1 MWFRIL
7 NIDRITNSI
16 EVECHSFDGLNVF
29 PEVWSLDSTEA
40 GFEIGDYK
48 IMCWTGDDTAVRK
61 IAERDFYVYKIGKI
75 IWNNIFISDIRGHYY
90 APIRPNKIVP
100 LIAYSPCIGVYRIDR
115 GYHSYK
121 WVALDD
127 TYPNFRC
134 LCLGSYDP
142 DLRESLEGYKFCC
155 IATFIVPKGAEYF
168 ENKYGHIVS
177 SEIIY
182 TGKYLRI
189 SNFNK

>member
-1 MWFRIL
+1 
-7 NIDRITNSI
+7 
-16 EVECHSFDGLNVF
+16 
-29 PEVWSLDSTEA
+29 
-40 GFEIGDYK
+40 
-48 IMCWTGDDTAVRK
+48 MCWTGNSTAIKR
-61 IAERDFYVYKIGKI
+61 IAEKDFYVYKIGKI
-75 IWNNIFISDIRGHYY
+75 VWNNIFISDIRGYNY
-90 APIRPNKIVP
+90 VPKCPNRIVP
-100 LIAYSPCIGVYRIDR
+100 LVPYSPCVGDYTIDR

-127 TYPNFRC
+127 TDPNCRC
-134 LCLGSYDP
+134 LCLGNYIRALEEP
-142 DLRESLEGYKFCC
+142 LEGYKFCC
-155 IATFIVPKGAEYF
+155 IATFIVPKGSEYF

>member
-1 MWFRIL
+1 
-7 NIDRITNSI
+7 
-16 EVECHSFDGLNVF
+16 
-29 PEVWSLDSTEA
+29 
-40 GFEIGDYK
+40 
-48 IMCWTGDDTAVRK
+48 MCWVGKGTAIKK

-75 IWNNIFISDIRGHYY
+75 VWNNIFISDIRGYNY
-90 APIRPNKIVP
+90 IPKCPNKIVP
-100 LIAYSPCIGVYRIDR
+100 LVPYHLYGGSYRIDR

-121 WVALDD
+121 WIALDD
-127 TYPNFRC
+127 YYPNCRC
-134 LCLGSYDP
+134 LWLGNYNP
-142 DLRESLEGYKFCC
+142 ALRESLEGYKFCC

-177 SEIIY
+177 SEITY

>member
-1 MWFRIL
+1 
-7 NIDRITNSI
+7 
-16 EVECHSFDGLNVF
+16 
-29 PEVWSLDSTEA
+29 
-40 GFEIGDYK
+40 
-48 IMCWTGDDTAVRK
+48 MCWTGNTTAIKK
-61 IAERDFYVYKIGKI
+61 IAERDFYVYKIGKVV
-75 IWNNIFISDIRGHYY
+75 WNNIFISDIRGYTY
-90 APIRPNKIVP
+90 VPKCPNKIVP
-100 LIAYSPCIGVYRIDR
+100 LVPYHLYGGSYRIDS

-121 WVALDD
+121 WIALDD
-127 TYPNFRC
+127 YYPNCRC

-142 DLRESLEGYKFCC
+142 ALRESLEGYKFCC

-168 ENKYGHIVS
+168 ENEHGHIVS

>member
-1 MWFRIL
+1 
-7 NIDRITNSI
+7 
-16 EVECHSFDGLNVF
+16 
-29 PEVWSLDSTEA
+29 
-40 GFEIGDYK
+40 
-48 IMCWTGDDTAVRK
+48 MCWRSNDTVIKK
-61 IAERDFYVYKIGKI
+61 IAESDFYVYKIGKI
-75 IWNNIFISDIRGHYY
+75 VWNNIFISDIMGYSYIPKRLNGVVSL
-90 APIRPNKIVP
+90 VP
-100 LIAYSPCIGVYRIDR
+100 YNLCVNNYIIDK

-121 WVALDD
+121 WIALDD
-127 TYPNFRC
+127 SYSNFRC
-134 LCLGSYDP
+134 LCLGNYNP
-142 DLRESLEGYKFCC
+142 ALKESLEGYKFCC

>member
-1 MWFRIL
+1 
-7 NIDRITNSI
+7 
-16 EVECHSFDGLNVF
+16 
-29 PEVWSLDSTEA
+29 
-40 GFEIGDYK
+40 
-48 IMCWTGDDTAVRK
+48 MCWTGDDTAIKK

-75 IWNNIFISDIRGHYY
+75 VWNNIFISDVRGYNY
-90 APIRPNKIVP
+90 APKCLNRIVP
-100 LIAYSPCIGVYRIDR
+100 LVPYGLGAGSYRIDR

-142 DLRESLEGYKFCC
+142 ALRESLEGYKFCC

-168 ENKYGHIVS
+168 ENKYGHIIS

-189 SNFNK
+189 SNFSK

>member
-1 MWFRIL
+1 
-7 NIDRITNSI
+7 
-16 EVECHSFDGLNVF
+16 
-29 PEVWSLDSTEA
+29 
-40 GFEIGDYK
+40 
-48 IMCWTGDDTAVRK
+48 MCWTGDDTAIRK
-61 IAERDFYVYKIGKI
+61 IAEKDFYVYKIGKI
-75 IWNNIFISDIRGHYY
+75 VRNNIFVSDIRGYNY
-90 APIRPNKIVP
+90 VPKYLNRIVP
-100 LIAYSPCIGVYRIDR
+100 LVPCSLYVGGYTIDR

-127 TYPNFRC
+127 SYPNCRC
-134 LCLGSYDP
+134 LCLGNYNSA
-142 DLRESLEGYKFCC
+142 LKESLEGYKFCC

-168 ENKYGHIVS
+168 ENKYGYIVS

>member
-1 MWFRIL
+1 
-7 NIDRITNSI
+7 
-16 EVECHSFDGLNVF
+16 
-29 PEVWSLDSTEA
+29 
-40 GFEIGDYK
+40 
-48 IMCWTGDDTAVRK
+48 MCWTGDDTAVRK
-61 IAERDFYVYKIGKI
+61 IAERDFYVYKIEKI
-75 IWNNIFISDIRGHYY
+75 IWNNIFISDIREHYY

-134 LCLGSYDP
+134 LGSYDP

-155 IATFIVPKGAEYF
+155 IEGAEYF
-168 ENKYGHIVS
+168 ENKYGHLLKLFTQVS
-177 SEIIY
+177 I
-182 TGKYLRI
+182 
-189 SNFNK
+189 

>member
-1 MWFRIL
+1 
-7 NIDRITNSI
+7 
-16 EVECHSFDGLNVF
+16 
-29 PEVWSLDSTEA
+29 
-40 GFEIGDYK
+40 
-48 IMCWTGDDTAVRK
+48 MCWTGDDTAIKK
-61 IAERDFYVYKIGKI
+61 IAEKDFYVYKIGKI
-75 IWNNIFISDIRGHYY
+75 VRNNIFVSDIRGYNY
-90 APIRPNKIVP
+90 VPKYLNRIVP
-100 LIAYSPCIGVYRIDR
+100 LVPCSLYVGGYTIDR

-127 TYPNFRC
+127 SYPNCRC
-134 LCLGSYDP
+134 LCLGNYNSA
-142 DLRESLEGYKFCC
+142 LKESLEGYKFCC

>member
-1 MWFRIL
+1 MLYEIIFLLVIL
-7 NIDRITNSI
+7 EDIT
-16 EVECHSFDGLNVF
+16 
-29 PEVWSLDSTEA
+29 
-40 GFEIGDYK
+40 
-48 IMCWTGDDTAVRK
+48 M
-61 IAERDFYVYKIGKI
+61 
-75 IWNNIFISDIRGHYY
+75 
-90 APIRPNKIVP
+90 RPNKIVP

-142 DLRESLEGYKFCC
+142 ALREGYKFCC
-155 IATFIVPKGAEYF
+155 IATFIVPKDAEYF
-168 ENKYGHIVS
+168 EGHIVS

>member
-1 MWFRIL
+1 MCW
-7 NIDRITNSI
+7 
-16 EVECHSFDGLNVF
+16 
-29 PEVWSLDSTEA
+29 
-40 GFEIGDYK
+40 IGDNIILK
-48 IMCWTGDDTAVRK
+48 K

-75 IWNNIFISDIRGHYY
+75 VKNNIFISDIRGYNY
-90 APIRPNKIVP
+90 VPKCPNRTVHLVP
-100 LIAYSPCIGVYRIDR
+100 NSLCVGNYIIDR

-121 WVALDD
+121 WIALDD
-127 TYPNFRC
+127 YYPNCRC
-134 LCLGSYDP
+134 LCLGNYNP
-142 DLRESLEGYKFCC
+142 ALKESLEGYKFCC

>member
-1 MWFRIL
+1 
-7 NIDRITNSI
+7 
-16 EVECHSFDGLNVF
+16 
-29 PEVWSLDSTEA
+29 
-40 GFEIGDYK
+40 
-48 IMCWTGDDTAVRK
+48 MCWTGNATAIKK

-75 IWNNIFISDIRGHYY
+75 VWNNIFISDIRGYNY
-90 APIRPNKIVP
+90 VPKCPNKIVP
-100 LIAYSPCIGVYRIDR
+100 LVPYHLYGGSYRIDS
-115 GYHSYK
+115 GYHPYK
-121 WVALDD
+121 WIALDD
-127 TYPNFRC
+127 YYPNFRC

-142 DLRESLEGYKFCC
+142 ALRESLEGYKFCC

-168 ENKYGHIVS
+168 ENECGHIVS

>member
-1 MWFRIL
+1 
-7 NIDRITNSI
+7 
-16 EVECHSFDGLNVF
+16 
-29 PEVWSLDSTEA
+29 
-40 GFEIGDYK
+40 
-48 IMCWTGDDTAVRK
+48 MCWTGDDTAVRK

-155 IATFIVPKGAEYF
+155 IATFIVPYR
-168 ENKYGHIVS
+168 S
-177 SEIIY
+177 LSERFMCATLSLTLFFHMEKKDGTYDNREVYVHGFPI
-182 TGKYLRI
+182 KL
-189 SNFNK
+189 

>member
-1 MWFRIL
+1 
-7 NIDRITNSI
+7 
-16 EVECHSFDGLNVF
+16 
-29 PEVWSLDSTEA
+29 
-40 GFEIGDYK
+40 
-48 IMCWTGDDTAVRK
+48 MCWISDNITLKK

-75 IWNNIFISDIRGHYY
+75 IGNNIFTSDIKGYNY
-90 APIRPNKIVP
+90 VPKCPNKIVP
-100 LIAYSPCIGVYRIDR
+100 LVPYSLCVCNYILDRYIIDR

-127 TYPNFRC
+127 SYLNERC
-134 LCLGSYDP
+134 LCLGNYDP
-142 DLRESLEGYKFCC
+142 ALKENLSLYKHCC
-155 IATFIVPKGAEYF
+155 IATFVVPKGAEYF

-189 SNFNK
+189 DNFNK

>member
-1 MWFRIL
+1 
-7 NIDRITNSI
+7 
-16 EVECHSFDGLNVF
+16 
-29 PEVWSLDSTEA
+29 
-40 GFEIGDYK
+40 
-48 IMCWTGDDTAVRK
+48 MCWVGNDPAIRK
-61 IAERDFYVYKIGKI
+61 TAERDFYVYKIGKVI
-75 IWNNIFISDIRGHYY
+75 RDDIFISDIKGYSY
-90 APIRPNKIVP
+90 IPKCPNKIVP
-100 LIAYSPCIGVYRIDR
+100 LVPYHPYGGSYRIDR

-121 WVALDD
+121 WIALDD
-127 TYPNFRC
+127 TYPNCRC
-134 LCLGSYDP
+134 LCLGNYNP
-142 DLRESLEGYKFCC
+142 ALKEYLEGYKFCC

>member
-1 MWFRIL
+1 
-7 NIDRITNSI
+7 
-16 EVECHSFDGLNVF
+16 
-29 PEVWSLDSTEA
+29 
-40 GFEIGDYK
+40 
-48 IMCWTGDDTAVRK
+48 MCWTGNATAIKK
-61 IAERDFYVYKIGKI
+61 IAERDFYVYKIGKVI
-75 IWNNIFISDIRGHYY
+75 GDDIFVSDIRGYSY
-90 APIRPNKIVP
+90 IPKCPNRIVS
-100 LIAYSPCIGVYRIDR
+100 LIPYNLYGGGNIIDA

-121 WVALDD
+121 QIALDD
-127 TYPNFRC
+127 YYPNFRC
-134 LCLGSYDP
+134 LCLGNYNIAFEEP
-142 DLRESLEGYKFCC
+142 LEEYKSCC

>member
-1 MWFRIL
+1 
-7 NIDRITNSI
+7 
-16 EVECHSFDGLNVF
+16 
-29 PEVWSLDSTEA
+29 
-40 GFEIGDYK
+40 
-48 IMCWTGDDTAVRK
+48 MCWRGDDTTVKK
-61 IAERDFYVYKIGKI
+61 IAERDFYVYKIGKVV
-75 IWNNIFISDIRGHYY
+75 WNTIFVSDIRGYTY
-90 APIRPNKIVP
+90 VPKCPNRIVP
-100 LIAYSPCIGVYRIDR
+100 LVTCNPCTGVYMINR

-127 TYPNFRC
+127 SYPDRC
-134 LCLGSYDP
+134 LCLGNYKSA
-142 DLRESLEGYKFCC
+142 LKESLEGYKFCC